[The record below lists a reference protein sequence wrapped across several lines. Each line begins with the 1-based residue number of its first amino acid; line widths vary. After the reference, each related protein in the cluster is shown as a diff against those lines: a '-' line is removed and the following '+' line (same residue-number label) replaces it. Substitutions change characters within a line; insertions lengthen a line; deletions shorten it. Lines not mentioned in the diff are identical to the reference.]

1 VQNFIIIYSARAAP
15 HILHFLDMPQFDF
28 LVIGSGIAGLSYAVK
43 LARHFE
49 AIQETASIAV
59 ITKVQADETNTKYAQ
74 GGIAGV
80 WSEEDSFEKHIE
92 DTMTAGDFLNKRN
105 VVEIVVTEAPKRI
118 QELID
123 YGTRFDK
130 EPDGDYDLAK
140 EGGHS
145 DHRILHF
152 KDITG
157 AEIERSLLEEVKRH
171 ANIQIFTHYFAV
183 DLITQHHLGETVYRY
198 RDDIKC
204 FGAYV
209 LNTQTDQVEKFLA
222 KTTMLATGG
231 IGSIYQST
239 TNPKIAT
246 GDGIAMAYRAKG
258 ICDNMEFIQFHP
270 TALYQPGRKPN
281 FLISEAVRGF
291 GGILRNKKGE
301 TFMEHYDPRLSLAPR
316 DVVARSIDSEMKKYG
331 DEHVYIDVTHCDY
344 EKFVEHFPNITA
356 YCQDNLGIDIRK
368 DYIPVVPAQH
378 YMCGGIKVNEWGQ
391 TNINFLYATG
401 ECACT
406 GLHGANRLASN
417 SLLEAIVF
425 AHRAFLNTIEHLPEA
440 EIPDNLPEWNDDGTN
455 NPEEQVLVT
464 EMAKELESIMSNY
477 VGIVRTN
484 RRLKRAHDRLD
495 LIYQEH
501 SELYRQS
508 KVSVPIMELRNMINV
523 SYLVIKMA
531 MARRENVGLHYNI
544 DHKTKEVASFKL

>member
-1 VQNFIIIYSARAAP
+1 
-15 HILHFLDMPQFDF
+15 MPQFDF
-28 LVIGSGIAGLSYAVK
+28 LVVGSGIAGLSYAAK
-43 LARHFE
+43 LARHFD
-49 AIQETASIAV
+49 AQQEKVSIAV

-74 GGIAGV
+74 GGIAAV

-92 DTMTAGDFLNKRN
+92 DTMVAGGGISKRN
-105 VVEIVVTEAPKRI
+105 IVEIVVKEAPERI
-118 QELID
+118 MELIS

-130 EPDGDYDLAK
+130 EADGDYDLAK

-152 KDITG
+152 KDATG
-157 AEIERSLLEEVKRH
+157 AEIERALLDEVKRH
-171 ANIQIFTHYFAV
+171 PSIQIFTHYFAV
-183 DLITQHHLGETVYRY
+183 DLITQHHLGETVYRH

-209 LNTQTDQVEKFLA
+209 LNTKTGKVEKFLA

-231 IGSIYQST
+231 IGNIYQNT
-239 TNPKIAT
+239 TNPRIAT

-258 ICDNMEFIQFHP
+258 VCDNMEFIQFHP
-270 TALYQPGRKPN
+270 TALYQPGKKPN

-316 DVVARSIDSEMKKYG
+316 DIVARSIDSEMKKYG
-331 DEHVYIDVTHCDY
+331 DDHVYIDVTHCDY
-344 EKFVEHFPNITA
+344 EKFIEHFPNITA
-356 YCQDNLGIDIRK
+356 YCKEQLGIDVRK

-391 TNINFLYATG
+391 TNIFFLYATG
-401 ECACT
+401 ECSCT

-417 SLLEAIVF
+417 SLLEAVVF
-425 AHRAFLNTIEHLPEA
+425 AHRAFIKTIENLEDA
-440 EIPDNLPEWNDDGTN
+440 QIPDNVPEWNDEGTTH
-455 NPEEQVLVT
+455 PEEAILVT
-464 EMAKELESIMSNY
+464 EMTKELEAIMSNY

-484 RRLKRAHDRLD
+484 RRLKRAHDRVE
-495 LIYQEH
+495 LIYKEH
-501 SELYRQS
+501 EELYWQS

-523 SYLVIKMA
+523 SYLVLKMA
-531 MARRENVGLHYNI
+531 MARRENVGLHFNQ
-544 DHKTKEVASFKL
+544 DHVRK

>member
-1 VQNFIIIYSARAAP
+1 TAPWDTFDKHITDTLVAGDGLCNEEVVRMVVENGPARIRELMEYGA
-15 HILHFLDMPQFDF
+15 QFD
-28 LVIGSGIAGLSYAVK
+28 
-43 LARHFE
+43 R
-49 AIQETASIAV
+49 
-59 ITKVQADETNTKYAQ
+59 
-74 GGIAGV
+74 
-80 WSEEDSFEKHIE
+80 ED
-92 DTMTAGDFLNKRN
+92 
-105 VVEIVVTEAPKRI
+105 
-118 QELID
+118 
-123 YGTRFDK
+123 
-130 EPDGDYDLAK
+130 DGDLMLGK

-145 DHRILHF
+145 EHRILHA
-152 KDITG
+152 KDATGWEIQRALLSQVKNHPNITLM
-157 AEIERSLLEEVKRH
+157 E
-171 ANIQIFTHYFAV
+171 NWFAI

-209 LNTQTDQVEKFLA
+209 LNTQNNQVEKFLA

-231 IGSIYQST
+231 IGNIYQST

-258 ICDNMEFIQFHP
+258 VCDNMEFIQFHP

-301 TFMEHYDPRLSLAPR
+301 TFMEHYDARLSLAPR
-316 DVVARSIDSEMKKYG
+316 DVVARSIDSELKKYG

-344 EKFVEHFPNITA
+344 EKFVDHFPNITA
-356 YCQDNLGIDIRK
+356 YCRDNLGLDLRK

-378 YMCGGIKVNEWGQ
+378 YLCGGVKVNEWGQ
-391 TNINFLYATG
+391 TNVNFLYATG

-425 AHRAFLNTIEHLPEA
+425 AHRAFLNTIERFSEA
-440 EIPDNLPEWNDDGTN
+440 VVPTAIPEWNDDSTT

-484 RRLKRAHDRLD
+484 RRLKRAHDRLE

-501 SELYRQS
+501 SALYRQS

-531 MARRENVGLHYNI
+531 MARRENVGLHYNTDSKAPEI
-544 DHKTKEVASFKL
+544 QRFKE